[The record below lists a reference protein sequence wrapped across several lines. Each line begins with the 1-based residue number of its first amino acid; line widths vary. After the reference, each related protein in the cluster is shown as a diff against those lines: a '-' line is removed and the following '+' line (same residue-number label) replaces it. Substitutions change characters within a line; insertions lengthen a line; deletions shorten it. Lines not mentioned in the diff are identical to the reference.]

1 MPTGTSATGEF
12 IALILL
18 PGLVA
23 ATSKNRT
30 LASFSAALALLG
42 TSATMVELLGGAIT
56 AHFGFFVGLAFIAL
70 YQSWPVYLLAVA
82 FTAVHHVGMADPTTA
97 TIRAPRAAVAQSN
110 WYAEKSN
117 GNTWRVRSA
126 ATMPTT
132 ATATTI

>member
-23 ATSKNRT
+23 AT
-30 LASFSAALALLG
+30 
-42 TSATMVELLGGAIT
+42 T
-56 AHFGFFVGLAFIAL
+56 AHFGFFVSFGFIAL

-97 TIRAPRAAVAQSN
+97 TIRTPRAAVAQSN

-126 ATMPTT
+126 ATSPVRPRRSDR
-132 ATATTI
+132 